1 MALVAIVISIALIQ
15 FIYFSILVGKARG
28 TYGVDAPATSGDPT
42 FECYHRVQQNTLEQ
56 LVVFIPAMIMF
67 GMYIRP
73 DIAAGI
79 GAVYIIGRF
88 IYLKAYVNDPKKRTI
103 GFMLTLLPNVI
114 LILGGLYG
122 AVMRVM

>member
-1 MALVAIVISIALIQ
+1 MALVAIVIAIALIQ
-15 FIYFSILVGKARG
+15 FIYFSMLVGMARG
-28 TYGVDAPATSGDPT
+28 KYGVDAPATSGDPT

-56 LVVFIPAMIMF
+56 LVVFLPAIMMF
-67 GMYIRP
+67 GMYIRA

-88 IYLKAYVNDPKKRTI
+88 IYLKAYVADPKKRTV
-103 GFMLTLLPNVI
+103 GFMLTFLPNIV
-114 LILGGLYG
+114 LVFGGLYG